1 MDKTKDEILED
12 LLQQIIENA
21 ATGSKEVIEDDKYEV
36 ADLTQTLRDN
46 YYFIK
51 NELGDTVDTP
61 DTTTG
66 SSRRARS
73 AEHKWYGY

>member
-1 MDKTKDEILED
+1 MEKTKDQILDD
-12 LLQQIIENA
+12 LLNQIIENA

-51 NELGDTVDTP
+51 NELGEQTTVEETS
-61 DTTTG
+61 TG
-66 SSRRARS
+66 GKRARS
-73 AEHKWYGY
+73 AEHMWYGN